1 MLRSV
6 RREHVIDLLQKFL
19 LTARGAEH
27 EVIAGGGEKV
37 QLAKRAL
44 KIKII
49 LPVVEGKVGV
59 KDQIIL
65 RHIARRLQRHESF
78 RSKRKSSSYYGRKRP
93 GQKDRKL

>member
-6 RREHVIDLLQKFL
+6 RREHIIDLLQKFL

-65 RHIARRLQRHESF
+65 RHIARLLP
-78 RSKRKSSSYYGRKRP
+78 RKEVSERAAEF
-93 GQKDRKL
+93 LL